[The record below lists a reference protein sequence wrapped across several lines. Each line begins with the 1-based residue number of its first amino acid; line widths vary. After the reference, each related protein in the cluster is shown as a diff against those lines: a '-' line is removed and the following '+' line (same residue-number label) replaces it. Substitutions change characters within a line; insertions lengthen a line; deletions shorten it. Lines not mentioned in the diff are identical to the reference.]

1 MFHDHLSIVYQLCHT
16 LWSLYQCEVLS
27 VGIISSYVFLN
38 KPILFLRNILQS
50 PTIPIQFKIF
60 PAQFASKIPQ
70 NVNFF
75 PPTLSEALHTWTIL
89 GFIPPNLAE
98 KYIKFFC
105 LSMKF
110 PQVQGLKLLALSK
123 KNEAKIF
130 EKKIPPI
137 VTFSTCV
144 MRFLLFYVAK
154 QTPWTFSV
162 ETWLT
167 AYQQRSQ
174 ACWKHILDQ

>member
-38 KPILFLRNILQS
+38 KPILFWRNILQS
-50 PTIPIQFKIF
+50 CTIPVTFMLF
-60 PAQFASKIPQ
+60 PAQFASKITQ
-70 NVNFF
+70 NVNLFSR
-75 PPTLSEALHTWTIL
+75 TLSEALHMWPIL

-98 KYIKFFC
+98 KYIIFFS

-110 PQVQGLKLLALSK
+110 PQVQVLKLSTFSK

-130 EKKIPPI
+130 EQKIPPI

-154 QTPWTFSV
+154 QTPWMFLV

-174 ACWKHILDQ
+174 ACWKQTF